1 MNDAT
6 RPDQETST
14 AQQAFERLRQSLR
27 TRIIGQEALVDRLL
41 VALLADGHLLVEGA
55 PGLAKTTAVKE
66 LAARIE
72 GEFHRVQFTPDLLP
86 ADLTGTEIYRPEN
99 ASFVFQRGPLFHN
112 VLLADEVNRA
122 PAKVQSALLEAMGE
136 RQITVGRTTYKLPA
150 LFLVMATQN
159 PIEQEGTY
167 PLPEAQLDRFLLFV
181 RIDYPS
187 GDAEQAILRL
197 VRNEA
202 RHLVEE
208 QGETPEVERLKA
220 SVIFRARREVLDMH
234 LSEPLERYL
243 VEIVL
248 ATRTP
253 ARYGDDLVR
262 WIAFGASPRA
272 SIALDRCARAHAW
285 LDGRDYVAPHDIQ
298 AIAHDALRHRVL
310 LSFDAEADG
319 IDADR
324 VVDTLLSRVAVP

>member
-14 AQQAFERLRQSLR
+14 AQRAFERLRQSLR

-136 RQITVGRTTYKLPA
+136 RQITVGRTTYKLPP

-208 QGETPEVERLKA
+208 QGETPEVERLEA

-319 IDADR
+319 VDADR

>member
-1 MNDAT
+1 M
-6 RPDQETST
+6 
-14 AQQAFERLRQSLR
+14 
-27 TRIIGQEALVDRLL
+27 
-41 VALLADGHLLVEGA
+41 
-55 PGLAKTTAVKE
+55 
-66 LAARIE
+66 
-72 GEFHRVQFTPDLLP
+72 
-86 ADLTGTEIYRPEN
+86 
-99 ASFVFQRGPLFHN
+99 
-112 VLLADEVNRA
+112 
-122 PAKVQSALLEAMGE
+122 
-136 RQITVGRTTYKLPA
+136 
-150 LFLVMATQN
+150 
-159 PIEQEGTY
+159 
-167 PLPEAQLDRFLLFV
+167 
-181 RIDYPS
+181 
-187 GDAEQAILRL
+187 
-197 VRNEA
+197 
-202 RHLVEE
+202 VEE
-208 QGETPEVERLKA
+208 QGETPEVERLEA

-319 IDADR
+319 VDADR